1 MSCWDSRRAS
11 SYVSKLDLTLCRQK
25 PKSSFSNVSDS
36 ATRGHCF
43 GKPSDF
49 SDATSSA
56 NPVNKRFADDY
67 GAKPRDVSNAH
78 CSRLDITLEQKD
90 RRQSPLKNPVCTC
103 SSSSNRL
110 HMPWRYSSSCRDS
123 QGSQPCIGQG
133 GFIKDHGCGF
143 TNYLPKRQSPEKSQN
158 NSRPS
163 SDDGYIQLGE
173 SFSSGSKS
181 QSSWTS
187 RLDVVLSNNSPV
199 SASEIGKPYTVF
211 TSCTPEQSSKDYGK
225 TRSQMSNIEGVKMYI
240 SSCSL
245 TVQPVQSK
253 YHQGGSHSPSV
264 LLMPQGKDT
273 SREYPIAFQPS
284 QKGFIVSEAPTLQ
297 ITQFQVTRS
306 PANSPT
312 VEQPSP
318 REIWMSP
325 ERFPRVAGAPGSPN
339 IVPNVV
345 VFQRSCSPIVGCKT
359 NIYPVLIPTEHKAS
373 KVTLL
378 IGSPVAPV
386 PVQVIQDC
394 GRSPTPAIFIS
405 NCDHP
410 TSPESLGSGFLLSV
424 NPIVCSKQRHPEGQR
439 SSPLVGA
446 HPSRCKDTEP
456 YCPVMPRIPSSR
468 DGTLPIA
475 VSIETYGGRRGAVK
489 ISISHSR
496 DPANTGMGS

>member
-25 PKSSFSNVSDS
+25 PKSIYSNVSDS
-36 ATRGHCF
+36 ANRVHCF
-43 GKPSDF
+43 GKPTDF
-49 SDATSSA
+49 FA

-67 GAKPRDVSNAH
+67 VTKPRDISNAH
-78 CSRLDITLEQKD
+78 CSRLDITLAQKD
-90 RRQSPLKNPVCTC
+90 RRQKPLKNPVCTC

-123 QGSQPCIGQG
+123 QGSQVCIGQG
-133 GFIKDHGCGF
+133 GFIKDHGCEF
-143 TNYLPKRQSPEKSQN
+143 TNYLPKRQSPEESQN
-158 NSRPS
+158 NASPP

-173 SFSSGSKS
+173 SFPSDSKS

-211 TSCTPEQSSKDYGK
+211 TSCTPEQPSKDYVK
-225 TRSQMSNIEGVKMYI
+225 TRSHMSNIEGVKMYI

-245 TVQPVQSK
+245 NVHPVQSK
-253 YHQGGSHSPSV
+253 CHQGDNHTPSV
-264 LLMPQGKDT
+264 LLMPQGRGNL
-273 SREYPIAFQPS
+273 REYPIAFQPS
-284 QKGFIVSEAPTLQ
+284 QKGFIVSEAPTFQ

-312 VEQPSP
+312 VEQPSTKQ
-318 REIWMSP
+318 IWMSP
-325 ERFPRVAGAPGSPN
+325 ERLPRVAGTPRSPN
-339 IVPNVV
+339 IEPNVV
-345 VFQRSCSPIVGCKT
+345 VFQRSCSPIIGCKT

-405 NCDHP
+405 NCDRP
-410 TSPESLGSGFLLSV
+410 TSPETISSGFLLSV
-424 NPIVCSKQRHPEGQR
+424 NPIVCSKQRHPESQR
-439 SSPLVGA
+439 SNPLLGA
-446 HPSRCKDTEP
+446 HPSKCKDTEP
-456 YCPVMPRIPSSR
+456 FCPVMSR
-468 DGTLPIA
+468 VTSGHDGTSPVV
-475 VSIETYGGRRGAVK
+475 VSIETFGSRRGAVK
-489 ISISHSR
+489 ISISHS
-496 DPANTGMGS
+496 S